1 MDIKATNTTNTL
13 TKQEKNIFAA
23 IIIAVLCF
31 SSMAL
36 IKTPTTS
43 LDYQRSSTAQN
54 VPLFGGKSGGGKSG
68 QMQDCLSRV
77 SNVRGVALYAQND
90 EDGALL
96 QILRCMGGHG
106 KKEYFEFGS
115 QDGSEVNTRVLRDLY
130 GWKGHLLDG
139 GNENPAI
146 PLHQEFITPSN
157 IASLLLKYQVSK
169 DLDVLSVDVDY
180 DDFWVIRE
188 ILLAGYKP
196 RVLISEY
203 NVNFASSWSVSVPAK
218 PIGKESE
225 IMFQGNCYFGV
236 SATALMSL
244 VQAFGYTPV
253 FTNMVNIMFVRLDQ
267 AQELNM
273 IIPSIENFP
282 DPNPIPLHRDCDGR
296 TWKLIDP
303 DTIEHTATN
312 PKISHTAFANS
323 FSDVTL
329 KTSLFHKPGREK
341 WRIFTEL

>member
-1 MDIKATNTTNTL
+1 MSTL
-13 TKQEKNIFAA
+13 CSKNGGKSSKVLNKRVFAA
-23 IIIAVLCF
+23 IVIAVLCF
-31 SSMAL
+31 SSMSL
-36 IKTPTTS
+36 IWHRN
-43 LDYQRSSTAQN
+43 LDYQRSSTTRN
-54 VPLFGGKSGGGKSG
+54 VPLYGGGKSG

-77 SNVRGVALYAQND
+77 GNVRNVALYSQND
-90 EDGALL
+90 EDGAIL

-115 QDGSEVNTRVLRDLY
+115 QKGTEVNTRVLRDLY

-139 GNENPAI
+139 DNEDPAI
-146 PLHQEFITPSN
+146 PLHKEFITPSN
-157 IASLLLKYQVSK
+157 IESLLLKYNVSK
-169 DLDVLSVDVDY
+169 DLDLLSVDTDY
-180 DDFWVIRE
+180 DDFWIMRE

-196 RVLISEY
+196 RVLIGEY
-203 NVNFASSWSVSVPAK
+203 NSNFASSWSVSTVAK

-225 IMFQGNCYFGV
+225 FGWKGDCYFGV
-236 SATALMSL
+236 SGTALISL

-253 FTNMVNIMFVRLDQ
+253 FSNHVNLMFVRLDQ

-282 DPNPIPLHRDCDGR
+282 DPDPTPLHSACDGR

-303 DTIEHTATN
+303 AIIKETATN
-312 PKISHTAFANS
+312 PKSLHTAFANS

-329 KTSLFHKPGREK
+329 KTKLFGAGRTE
-341 WRIFTEL
+341 WRIFTEE